1 MIAQHPWSGL
11 DCYVAKALRIQQ
23 PARHLGASD
32 SVLGADLRILR
43 DIDFDARL
51 RVRAQQQTRKNK

>member
-1 MIAQHPWSGL
+1 MIAQYPWSGL
-11 DCYVAKALRIQQ
+11 DSYIAKALRIEQ